1 MHTNSTRND
10 PSIDESFL
18 AEKLKHHFLSFSL
31 FPLFFFPSTPISSP
45 FSLFFFNFF
54 FSIFPLPLFLVLSFS
69 TRLLSLFLSFFPV
82 AIFCC
87 LIHTKTIVCEKCN
100 TELKKKDIIKCI
112 YQRHES
118 CMRNYVRENFSK
130 KAAKLMFPLLVI
142 YKVYYASLQIS
153 CSSFHKV
160 SQYF

>member
-1 MHTNSTRND
+1 MLDKKILIVKIMEIKMHTNSTRND
-10 PSIDESFL
+10 PSINESFL

-100 TELKKKDIIKCI
+100 TELKKKGH
-112 YQRHES
+112 YQ
-118 CMRNYVRENFSK
+118 
-130 KAAKLMFPLLVI
+130 
-142 YKVYYASLQIS
+142 VYILASRIM
-153 CSSFHKV
+153 HA
-160 SQYF
+160 